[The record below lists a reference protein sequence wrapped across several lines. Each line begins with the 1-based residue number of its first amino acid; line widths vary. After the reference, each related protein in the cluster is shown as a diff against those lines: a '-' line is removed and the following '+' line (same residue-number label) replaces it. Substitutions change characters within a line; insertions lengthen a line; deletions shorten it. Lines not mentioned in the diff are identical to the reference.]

1 MQSGFLSL
9 AFLSASRN
17 SRERSIDSF
26 MEMIVVPLGSLTS
39 LRIVPYSTDHDTFLP
54 SSKSRKSSDLRM
66 RSSSNVMVGSSM
78 TSFALLWQKTGFFS
92 KRLALAFST
101 VFASKA
107 ASSGLLGTGSAAGIV
122 AGGMV
127 TAAGC
132 GAGVCSAWGAAGDV
146 GGCSTWGV
154 VVSGAGAACRCTWNG
169 LASGAAAPLDVPVP
183 KISLMSRPSSALIS

>member
-1 MQSGFLSL
+1 
-9 AFLSASRN
+9 
-17 SRERSIDSF
+17 
-26 MEMIVVPLGSLTS
+26 
-39 LRIVPYSTDHDTFLP
+39 
-54 SSKSRKSSDLRM
+54 
-66 RSSSNVMVGSSM
+66 M

-101 VFASKA
+101 VFAAKA

-122 AGGMV
+122 AGGIV

-132 GAGVCSAWGAAGDV
+132 GAGVCSAWGTVGDV

-154 VVSGAGAACRCTWNG
+154 AASGAGTACWGTWNG

>member
-1 MQSGFLSL
+1 
-9 AFLSASRN
+9 
-17 SRERSIDSF
+17 
-26 MEMIVVPLGSLTS
+26 
-39 LRIVPYSTDHDTFLP
+39 
-54 SSKSRKSSDLRM
+54 
-66 RSSSNVMVGSSM
+66 M

-92 KRLALAFST
+92 KRLAFAFST

-107 ASSGLLGTGSAAGIV
+107 ASSGLLGAGSAAGIV

-154 VVSGAGAACRCTWNG
+154 AASGAGTACWGAWNGLVSGAAV
-169 LASGAAAPLDVPVP
+169 PLDVPVP
-183 KISLMSRPSSALIS
+183 KISLMSRPSYQADYKADQRTFSSPIRQKEPALRLQGGFLLHCDVYRHVIHEGVEA